1 MLLVTDLDGTL
12 YSWVD
17 FMVPALEAM
26 VDSLCATTGEPRIRV
41 VQALKEVY
49 ERYGSNEY
57 PFAIQESE
65 LFHPYA
71 RDFDSF
77 DRLVID
83 PARRAFAER
92 RRRYLKLFPTVRDAL
107 ARLRDSDVRVVALTD
122 APRNT
127 AELRLRQLDL
137 EGLISGV
144 YCLPAFHF
152 PETGVSPE
160 IRRREERGSYRV
172 GVPVTELPRDFE
184 KPHTGGLLRICE
196 DFGVPPGDVILVGD
210 NLKKDVR
217 LAQDVGAVDVWA
229 CYGAHV
235 PPEYRDRLD
244 VISARSVTRRHVSD
258 PEGGEDLPVPTFKI
272 PEFKDLLPIVA
283 DLARAR
289 RAAG

>member
-1 MLLVTDLDGTL
+1 MLVVTDLDGTL

-77 DRLVID
+77 DRLVIA
-83 PARRAFAER
+83 PARHAFAEK
-92 RRRYLKLFPTVRDAL
+92 RRRYLRLFPTVRDGL
-107 ARLRDSDVRVVALTD
+107 ARLQDSGVRVVALTD

-127 AELRLRQLDL
+127 AELRIRQLDL
-137 EGLISGV
+137 EPVITAV
-144 YCLPAFHF
+144 YCLPAFRF
-152 PETGVSPE
+152 PETGVSEE

-172 GVPVTELPRDFE
+172 GVPVTELPREHE
-184 KPHTGGLLRICE
+184 KPAAGGYLRICQ
-196 DFGVPPGDVILVGD
+196 DFGVDPADTILVGD
-210 NLKKDVR
+210 NLRKDVR
-217 LAQDVGAVDVWA
+217 LAQEVGAVDVWA

-235 PPEYRDRLD
+235 APEYRDRLD

-258 PEGGEDLPVPTFKI
+258 PEDGSELPVPAFKLAQFQDI
-272 PEFKDLLPIVA
+272 LPIVA
-283 DLARAR
+283 AHGARR

>member
-26 VDSLCATTGEPRIRV
+26 VDSLCATTSEPRIRV

-83 PARRAFAER
+83 PARRAFAEK
-92 RRRYLKLFPTVRDAL
+92 RRRYLRLFPTVRDGL
-107 ARLRDSDVRVVALTD
+107 ARLRDRDVRVVALTD

-127 AELRLRQLDL
+127 AELRVRQLDL
-137 EGLISGV
+137 EGLISRV
-144 YCLPAFHF
+144 YCLPAFRF
-152 PETGVSPE
+152 PETGVAPE
-160 IRRREERGSYRV
+160 IRRREERGRYR
-172 GVPVTELPRDFE
+172 GSVPITELPREHE
-184 KPHTGGLLRICE
+184 KPATGGFLKICE
-196 DFGVPPGDVILVGD
+196 DFGVSPQEAILVGD
-210 NLKKDVR
+210 NLGKDVR
-217 LAQDVGAVDVWA
+217 LAQDVEAVDVWA
-229 CYGAHV
+229 CYGAYV
-235 PPEYRDRLD
+235 APEYRDRLD
-244 VISARSVTRRHVSD
+244 AISARSVTRRHVSD
-258 PEGGEDLPVPTFKI
+258 PEGGAELPVPSFKLAQFQDI
-272 PEFKDLLPIVA
+272 LPIVEEVA
-283 DLARAR
+283 TRR